1 MTRRYWIG
9 VASCNHVQLGVKGG
23 FCQVCHG
30 KAQPLKRMSKND
42 VIIYYSSTKEL
53 GVKDRFQ
60 SFSAIGRLIDD
71 DIYQFSMTET
81 FSPYRRNVEFYTSIT
96 PVNIHSILY
105 HLDFITDVQHYG
117 QKFRYGLF
125 EITKKD
131 AMTIW
136 KAMIHQ

>member
-9 VASCNHVQLGVKGG
+9 VASYNHVQLGVKDG

-30 KAQPLKRMSKND
+30 KEKPLKRMNHND
-42 VIIYYSSTKEL
+42 IIIYYSPTKTL

-60 SFSAIGRLIDD
+60 CFSAIGKLIDD
-71 DIYQFSMTET
+71 NVYQFSMTET
-81 FSPYRRNVEFYTSIT
+81 FSPYRRDVEFYTRIT
-96 PVNIHSILY
+96 PVNIHQILH
-105 HLDFITDVQHYG
+105 HLDFITDSQHYG

-136 KAMIHQ
+136 KAMIQ